1 MVVSEAPQVIEME
14 KTSVQME
21 PDMVDDIDKIAEL
34 EEQNRSQVIRKVL
47 RNYITDYKAS
57 YGEKAF
63 NDYKMKGDGK

>member
-1 MVVSEAPQVIEME
+1 ME

-21 PDMVDDIDKIAEL
+21 KDMVDDIDKIAEL

-47 RNYITDYKAS
+47 REYIAKYKEE

-63 NDYKMKGDGK
+63 NDYEMKGEGE

>member
-1 MVVSEAPQVIEME
+1 ME

-21 PDMVDDIDKIAEL
+21 KDMVDDIDKIAEL

-47 RNYITDYKAS
+47 REYIANYKTG

-63 NDYKMKGDGK
+63 KDYTMKGDGK

>member
-1 MVVSEAPQVIEME
+1 ME

-21 PDMVDDIDKIAEL
+21 GDMVDDIDKIAEL

-47 RNYITDYKAS
+47 RTYISEYKAK

-63 NDYKMKGDGK
+63 RDYKMKGDGT